1 MLLMANVQASGSPQQ
16 VWESLNEGNRRF
28 REELYLRPHQDA
40 PTRFA
45 VRSGQHP
52 RAVVL
57 ACSDSRVP
65 VEIVFDCGLGD
76 LFIVRTAGEIL
87 DSAVLG
93 SIEFAIRGLG
103 VDLLVVLGHESCG
116 AVKAASAALREGTVP
131 DGWQRTLVEKVAP
144 ALMTACAQGKTDPA
158 DFERA
163 HLAGVLA
170 QLRERLSGMDELVAS
185 GKLGVVGLRYLLED
199 SSLEVLNTYGVT
211 A

>member
-1 MLLMANVQASGSPQQ
+1 MANAQASGFPQQ
-16 VWESLNEGNRRF
+16 VWEALKEGNRRF

-45 VRSGQHP
+45 MRSGQHP

-103 VDLLVVLGHESCG
+103 VDLLVVLGHES
-116 AVKAASAALREGTVP
+116 
-131 DGWQRTLVEKVAP
+131 
-144 ALMTACAQGKTDPA
+144 
-158 DFERA
+158 
-163 HLAGVLA
+163 
-170 QLRERLSGMDELVAS
+170 
-185 GKLGVVGLRYLLED
+185 
-199 SSLEVLNTYGVT
+199 
-211 A
+211 